1 MALQKEPTELPAA
14 YRAFQAAFPEI
25 WQAYDR
31 LGAALHCGGPLDGK
45 TREMVKLGVAV
56 GARLEGAVHAHP
68 RLALQAGTSPEEIRP
83 VVLLALTTI
92 GFPSMMAARTWVEDA
107 LARTGRGW

>member
-31 LGAALHCGGPLDGK
+31 LG
-45 TREMVKLGVAV
+45 TVR
-56 GARLEGAVHAHP
+56 AHT

-83 VVLLALTTI
+83 VMLLALTTI

>member
-31 LGAALHCGGPLDGK
+31 LGAALHGGGPLDGK

-56 GARLEGAVHAHP
+56 GARLEGAVHAHTRLGCRPAHRP
-68 RLALQAGTSPEEIRP
+68 RRSD
-83 VVLLALTTI
+83 
-92 GFPSMMAARTWVEDA
+92 PSCSWR
-107 LARTGRGW
+107 

>member
-25 WQAYDR
+25 WQACDR
-31 LGAALHCGGPLDGK
+31 LGAALHGGGPLDGK

-83 VVLLALTTI
+83 VVLLALTI

>member
-31 LGAALHCGGPLDGK
+31 LGAV
-45 TREMVKLGVAV
+45 R
-56 GARLEGAVHAHP
+56 AHT

-83 VVLLALTTI
+83 VVLLALTI